1 MFKDLRIGWRQLV
14 ADPAYSAV
22 VLLGLAVALA
32 ACMLTLQVVCN
43 EVLPDP
49 EVPEPARVVNFE
61 FRGNQ
66 NSQEDG
72 WLDQAPFV
80 LADAL
85 RESHAP
91 VSAIARSLDG
101 HPYVAHVGER
111 RARLGFEFA
120 DHDFIDIFGLR
131 ATAGDLRAAFDR
143 PDAVALTNAAA
154 HRLFPAGDALGKSIE
169 VKGHALTIVA
179 LVTDRKR
186 GEEQAQA
193 QDAFVSFDSVINHVS
208 PETRTSWGSI
218 QGRVFARLAPGA
230 TAAEL
235 GAAAYALYAKTAYGR
250 HEAGLAFDVG
260 SGKEQVLRAMPLTDA
275 YLHGG
280 RDGHARFRQFFA
292 LSAGAALMLALA
304 MANYINLTSV
314 RTLARAREIAVR
326 KTLGASPWRLVSQF
340 VAEGTLAAGAAT
352 ALGLLL
358 AWWLA
363 PTIEGLLFLRLSDG
377 MFAPGRLALAG
388 ATALALGVLAGGYPA
403 RIALNVDCGTALAGR
418 SHDEGR
424 LGRAM
429 RRAMTTLQFV
439 VALVVSGAAGAMA
452 WQNQYV
458 ASLPHGI
465 RTDGLLTV
473 DVPDGYSGSQ
483 NALNAAFREAV
494 VREPGVER
502 AAWSMDVPGRGQS
515 WDGAKA
521 ARPGATTTV
530 SLSMLSADTT
540 FFAMYDVPLVAGRL
554 REPPPTAPEAA
565 SGARAGPKPERL
577 LVVDTTAAR
586 ALGFATPADAVDQ
599 LLLLGQLKDGSERH
613 PARIVAVMADVR
625 FEHAHEA
632 VRLHAISLSRN
643 PQETLTLQGPHMEA
657 LQQAFER
664 VWPRFF
670 PEDTLETETVV
681 EALGLPYLQE
691 RHLTQLTLVITIMAL
706 LLSAFGVYALAAY
719 TVRRSAREI
728 VVRKLYGAGRAR
740 IARLLAGEFV
750 PLLGAAAVVGLPV
763 AAWLAS
769 AYLQSFTERS
779 HLVLL
784 TLPLAL
790 VALVAMTA
798 LAALRHGLIAM
809 NMRPTVALR
818 D

>member
-22 VLLGLAVALA
+22 MLLGLALA
-32 ACMLTLQVVCN
+32 MACCMLTLQVVFN
-43 EVLPDP
+43 EMLPDP
-49 EVPEPARVVNFE
+49 EVPDAAKAVNFE

-66 NSQEDG
+66 SNQEDD
-72 WLDQAPFV
+72 WFDQAPFV
-80 LADAL
+80 LADGL

-91 VSAIARSLDG
+91 VSAVARSLDG
-101 HPYVAHVGER
+101 HQYVAHAGQR
-111 RARLGFEFA
+111 QARLGFEFA
-120 DHDFIDIFGLR
+120 DHDIIAIFGLR

-143 PDAVALTNAAA
+143 PDAVALTNESA
-154 HRLFPAGDALGKSIE
+154 HRLFPAGDALGRSIE
-169 VKGHALTIVA
+169 VKGHALTVVA
-179 LVTDRKR
+179 LVSDRRR
-186 GEEQAQA
+186 GDEQA
-193 QDAFVSFDSVINHVS
+193 QDAFASFDSVISRVE

-218 QGRVFARLAPGA
+218 QGKVFARLAPGA
-230 TAAEL
+230 TAAQL
-235 GAAAYALYAKTAYGR
+235 GAAAQALYDRSPMGR
-250 HEAGLAFDVG
+250 PRMTG
-260 SGKEQVLRAMPLTDA
+260 SLGARVDKDPVLRAMPFTDA

-280 RDGHARFRQFFA
+280 RDGRARSRQFFA
-292 LSAGAALMLALA
+292 LSAGSALMLALA

-326 KTLGASPWRLVSQF
+326 KTLGASPWRLVGQF
-340 VAEGTLAAGAAT
+340 VAEGTLAACVAT

-358 AWWLA
+358 AWLLA
-363 PTIEGLLFLRLSDG
+363 PTIEQLLYLKLADGL
-377 MFAPGRLALAG
+377 FAPGRLALVA

-424 LGRAM
+424 LGRTM
-429 RRAMTTLQFV
+429 RRAMTALQFV

-452 WQNQYV
+452 WQNHYV

-473 DVPDGYSGSQ
+473 DVPDGYSGRASAV
-483 NALNAAFREAV
+483 NSAFGEAV
-494 VREPGVER
+494 SHEPGVER
-502 AAWSMDVPGRGQS
+502 TAWVMDVPGRGQS
-515 WDGAKA
+515 WSAEA
-521 ARPGATTTV
+521 SARPGASTTV
-530 SLSMLSADTT
+530 SLSMLPVQTT
-540 FFAMYDVPLVAGRL
+540 FFEMYGVPLVAGRL
-554 REPPPTAPEAA
+554 REPPVPPPEPA
-565 SGARAGPKPERL
+565 SGAQVGPKTERL
-577 LVVDTTAAR
+577 LVVDATTAR

-599 LLLLGQLKDGSERH
+599 VLLQGELKDGSERE
-613 PARIVAVMADVR
+613 PARIVAVAADVR

-632 VRLHAISLSRN
+632 TRLHAFRLSRN

-657 LQQAFER
+657 LHQAFER
-664 VWPRFF
+664 VWPRFY
-670 PEDTLETETVV
+670 PEETLETETVE

-691 RHLTQLTLVITIMAL
+691 RHLTQLTMVITVMAL

-750 PLLGAAAVVGLPV
+750 PLLAVAAVAGLPL
-763 AAWLAS
+763 AAWLS
-769 AYLQSFTERS
+769 SGYLETFTERS
-779 HLVLL
+779 NLTLL

-790 VALVAMTA
+790 AALVAMTA

-818 D
+818 G

>member
-1 MFKDLRIGWRQLV
+1 MFKDLRIGWRQL
-14 ADPAYSAV
+14 AGDPGYSAV
-22 VLLGLAVALA
+22 ILLGLALA
-32 ACMLTLQVVCN
+32 MACCMLTLQVVFN
-43 EVLPDP
+43 EMLPDP
-49 EVPEPARVVNFE
+49 EVPDAARVVNFE

-66 NSQEDG
+66 SSQEDD
-72 WLDQAPFV
+72 WFDQAPFV

-101 HPYVAHVGER
+101 HQYVAHAGQR
-111 RARLGFEFA
+111 HARLGFEFA
-120 DHDFIDIFGLR
+120 DHDIVDIFGLR

-143 PDAVALTNAAA
+143 PDAVALTNASA

-169 VKGHALTIVA
+169 VKGHVLTVVA
-179 LVTDRKR
+179 LVSDRAR
-186 GEEQAQA
+186 GNEQA
-193 QDAFVSFDSVINHVS
+193 QDAFVSFDATINHVE
-208 PETRTSWGSI
+208 PATRTSWGSI
-218 QGRVFARLAPGA
+218 QGKVFARLAPGA
-230 TAAEL
+230 TAAQL
-235 GAAAYALYAKTAYGR
+235 GAAAQALYDKSPYGR
-250 HEAGLAFDVG
+250 HERSGAFDVG
-260 SGKEQVLRAMPLTDA
+260 ADKGPVVRAMPLTDA

-280 RDGHARFRQFFA
+280 RDGHARSRQFFA

-326 KTLGASPWRLVSQF
+326 KTLGASPWRLVGQF
-340 VAEGTLAAGAAT
+340 VAEGTLAAVAAT

-358 AWWLA
+358 AWLIA
-363 PTIEGLLFLRLSDG
+363 PTIEHLLFLSLADG
-377 MFAPGRLALAG
+377 LFAPGRLALVA
-388 ATALALGVLAGGYPA
+388 AAALALGVLAGWYPA
-403 RIALNVDCGTALAGR
+403 RIALNVDCGAALAGR

-424 LGRAM
+424 LGRAL
-429 RRAMTTLQFV
+429 RRAMTALQFV
-439 VALVVSGAAGAMA
+439 VALVVGGAAGAMA
-452 WQNQYV
+452 WQNQYI

-473 DVPDGYSGSQ
+473 DVPDGYSGRSD
-483 NALNAAFREAV
+483 AINAAFREAV
-494 VREPGVER
+494 SHEPGVER
-502 AAWSMDVPGRGQS
+502 TAWSMDVPGRGQS
-515 WDGAKA
+515 WGGAKT

-530 SLSMLSADTT
+530 SLSMLSADTA
-540 FFAMYDVPLVAGRL
+540 FFGIYGVPIVAGRL
-554 REPPPTAPEAA
+554 REPPAPPPEPA
-565 SGARAGPKPERL
+565 SGAQAGPKPEQL

-599 LLLLGQLKDGSERH
+599 LLLQGELKEGSERY
-613 PARIVAVMADVR
+613 PARIVAVTADVR

-632 VRLHAISLSRN
+632 PRVHAFSLSRS
-643 PQETLTLQGPHMEA
+643 PQETLTLQGPRMEA
-657 LQQAFER
+657 LRQAFAR
-664 VWPRFF
+664 VWPRFY
-670 PEDTLETETVV
+670 PEDTLDAETVPQ
-681 EALGLPYLQE
+681 ALGVPYQQE
-691 RHLTQLTLVITIMAL
+691 RHLTQLTMGITGMAL

-728 VVRKLYGAGRAR
+728 VVRKLYGAGRSR

-769 AYLQSFTERS
+769 AYLASFTERS
-779 HLVLL
+779 PLVLL